1 MKRIWPLLLV
11 VSACDRSA
19 AEAPPGGATQPGPP
33 QVEVVPVKSEMLHL
47 TVALPGE
54 LMPYQAVAIYPRVT
68 GFVEQ
73 IPVDRGS
80 VVRKGALL
88 ARLSAPE
95 LADQRAEA
103 ESKSAGQQTTVERLR
118 AASATPGVVAG
129 HDIELAE
136 ASLSAEKARV
146 SSLKTLESY
155 LVVRAPFDGVITERN
170 VHPGALVGPPSGA
183 AAVPMLR
190 LEQVNRL
197 RLTVAVPEVD
207 VGAIAEGAPAE
218 FTVQA
223 WPGKHFSGVV
233 KRVSHVVDPKTRTMP
248 VELDVTNSEGKLASG
263 MYAEVKWPVV
273 RTAPSL
279 LVPTAAV
286 GQTTERTFVDRVR
299 DGVVEQV
306 PVRRGAPVGDHIEII
321 GPLSPGDTVLKRAS
335 EELTGGAR
343 VSIKQSDGGAAK
355 DGGGQPRP

>member
-1 MKRIWPLLLV
+1 VKLLWPLLLV

-19 AEAPPGGATQPGPP
+19 VDPTPASAAPAGPV
-33 QVEVVPVKSEMLHL
+33 QVEVVPVASELLHL
-47 TVALPGE
+47 TVALTGE
-54 LMPYQAVAIYPRVT
+54 LTPYEAVAIYPRVN
-68 GFVEQ
+68 GFVER

-80 VVRKGALL
+80 VVRKGTLL

-95 LADQRAEA
+95 LADQRSEA
-103 ESKSAGQQTTVERLR
+103 ESKSAGQRTTVERLR

-170 VHPGALVGPPSGA
+170 VHPGALVGPPAGPA
-183 AAVPMLR
+183 ATPMLR

-197 RLTVAVPEVD
+197 RLTVAVPEID
-207 VGAIAEGAPAE
+207 VGAIAVGAPAE
-218 FTVQA
+218 FSVQT
-223 WPGKHFSGVV
+223 WPGKKFSGTV
-233 KRVSHVVDPKTRTMP
+233 KRVSHAVEPKTRTMP
-248 VELDVTNSEGKLASG
+248 VELDVANADGNLASG

-279 LVPTAAV
+279 LVPATAVA
-286 GQTTERTFVDRVR
+286 QTTERTFVDRVR
-299 DGVVEQV
+299 DGVIEQV
-306 PVRRGAPVGDHIEII
+306 PVRRGAVLGERVEVI
-321 GPLSPGDTVLKRAS
+321 GQLSLADVVLKRGS
-335 EELTGGAR
+335 EELTAGTK
-343 VSIKQSDGGAAK
+343 VIIKRSDAGAAK
-355 DGGGQPRP
+355 